1 MSDTPQQ
8 SFVGPTSTG
17 IYAQTQFAPGTLIAG
32 RFRIESML
40 GIGGMGVVYRA
51 TDTTLNVPVAIKLLR
66 PELAQRP
73 ESFERFRQELLLAR
87 QVSSPRVVRI
97 HDLAQ
102 HEGQWLIGMDF
113 VDGEALDRRLD
124 RDGQLPID
132 EALRITRQLAEGLSA
147 AHARDVVHRDLKPAN
162 VLIDRAGDAFI
173 SDFGVARSL
182 ASTGLT
188 QSGAVI
194 GTPDYLSPE
203 QARGEAVDGRS
214 DLYAL
219 GLILYEMLA
228 GAMPFAG
235 GTVSETLAQR
245 MLHTPP
251 PVTRLRAD
259 APAWVARLV
268 DKLLRP
274 QPAHRFRNA
283 EEVIQAIDRR
293 EVPRELHPRRGV
305 VVSLIALLVLALGT
319 GWWWSQRDALES
331 GSANVVA
338 ELPPLHR
345 LLVLPIE
352 HDTNALSQPLAVAL
366 GTQLQ
371 HALANAPGLAVVD
384 AERAQQALR
393 QLDPTGTARPDAAA
407 LRRIAAADR
416 VLRVS
421 LQKNAASWQAQAQ
434 LQTGNGAPVRVE
446 ASGDDVAAAL
456 RNSMAQPAMT
466 LALALASPLQI
477 QLPESQPALEA
488 YGAGLHA
495 RQRGALGDAQQ
506 QLRKVTDSTPQYAA
520 GWLALGEVA
529 QMVGDQETAYSA
541 LERAERVASDA
552 PERLR
557 KRIAADRALL
567 DGDAPTAVAVWRAL
581 LQANPDD
588 TFAELNLARAQG
600 SGGDY
605 ATAIAGLQKLIE
617 RDANDPRAWFELGKL
632 SILQGEAR
640 RGVDE
645 YLVRALVLNKRSRN
659 TYGEAETVNA
669 LGIGYGR
676 LGQTGDAEEQFR
688 KAVELRRSLGNR
700 NGLATSL
707 RNLANVLGLQGEFE
721 EAASSLQQA
730 RALHVELGDRGGLAA
745 VEEELGLLAEERGD
759 YAGALAAFRRALAA
773 WQQVG
778 DQHRTAQALNDIGF
792 AQYQLGAYDDAQAYL
807 VQSSDIYEELDDH
820 TGRIRTQQNLGLLAM
835 ARGRWGQ
842 ARDLLQ
848 KSLAAAE
855 QQQMLEE
862 AAVSHRNLAELEF
875 LQGHL
880 GAALTQIGKA
890 DTLFRQREDQRG
902 IADAGL
908 LRAQVQ
914 IAARADVAARKTLD
928 DLADALKQGSTEQRG
943 IASLLRSQ
951 LAARAGDNSAPQQSL
966 QQARQLARQSGV
978 RLLQLQ
984 VAVQTMRSGRADG
997 TLDAA
1002 TAALG
1007 HVALRLNWIEAAMQ
1021 QALDARDAVTALRLY
1036 REALPLLRRGDYVHA
1051 HRLHTLGARAA
1062 TASGDANASADA
1074 TAAARATL
1082 QRLREQLPAA
1092 LRDGFDAAREQASP
1106 APADS

>member
-1 MSDTPQQ
+1 
-8 SFVGPTSTG
+8 
-17 IYAQTQFAPGTLIAG
+17 
-32 RFRIESML
+32 ML

-51 TDTTLNVPVAIKLLR
+51 TDTTLDVPVAIKLLR

-124 RDGQLPID
+124 RDGKLPID

-162 VLIDRAGDAFI
+162 VLIDQGGDAYI

-182 ASTGLT
+182 ATSGLT

-203 QARGEAVDGRS
+203 QARGETLDGRS

-251 PVTRLRAD
+251 PVTRHRPD

-283 EEVIQAIDRR
+283 DEVIKAIDRR
-293 EVPRELHPRRGV
+293 EVPRDLRPQRGW
-305 VVSLIALLVLALGT
+305 VLALLGVLVLT
-319 GWWWSQRDALES
+319 AGFGWWWSQRDPV
-331 GSANVVA
+331 ANVVA
-338 ELPPLHR
+338 SLPALHR
-345 LLVLPIE
+345 VLVLPIE
-352 HDTNALSQPLAVAL
+352 HDGNALSEPLAVAL

-384 AERAQQALR
+384 AERTQQALR
-393 QLDPTGTARPDAAA
+393 QLDPTGTARPAPAA

-416 VLRVS
+416 VLR
-421 LQKNAASWQAQAQ
+421 LTLRKDAARWQAQAR
-434 LQTGNGAPVRVE
+434 LHTAAGAPTSVE
-446 ASGDDVAAAL
+446 ASGADPAEAL
-456 RNSMAQPAMT
+456 RNSMAQPTMIRALG
-466 LALALASPLQI
+466 LAAPSPI
-477 QLPESQPALEA
+477 ELPDSPPALEA
-488 YGAGLHA
+488 YGAGLLA
-495 RQRGALGDAQQ
+495 RQRGALDDARQ
-506 QLRKVTDSTPQYAA
+506 QLRKATEIAPQFAA
-520 GWLALGEVA
+520 AWLALSEVA
-529 QMVGDQETAYSA
+529 QMVGEQETAYSA
-541 LERAERVASDA
+541 LERAQRAAVKGPD
-552 PERLR
+552 RLR
-557 KRIAADRALL
+557 KRIVGERALL
-567 DGDAPTAVAVWRAL
+567 DGDAPAAVAVWRSL

-600 SGGDY
+600 AGGDY
-605 ATAIAGLQKLIE
+605 TVAIAGLQTLIQ
-617 RDANDPRAWFELGKL
+617 RDANDPRAWFELGKF

-659 TYGEAETVNA
+659 TWGEAETVNA

-688 KAVELRRSLGNR
+688 KAVELRRTLGNR

-707 RNLANVLGLQGEFE
+707 RNLANVLGLRGEFDK
-721 EAASSLQQA
+721 AAVSLEQA

-759 YAGALAAFRRALAA
+759 YAAALAAFRRALAA
-773 WQQVG
+773 WQEVG

-807 VQSSDIYEELDDH
+807 VQSADIYDALADH
-820 TGRIRTQQNLGLLAM
+820 TGRIRTQQNLGLLAT
-835 ARGRWGQ
+835 ARGRWDQ
-842 ARDLLQ
+842 ARDQLQ
-848 KSLAAAE
+848 KSLSAAE

-862 AAVSHRNLAELEF
+862 AAVSHRNLAELE
-875 LQGHL
+875 LWQGHL
-880 GAALTQIGKA
+880 AAALTQIDKA
-890 DTLFRQREDQRG
+890 DALFRQREDQRG

-914 IAARADVAARKTLD
+914 LAAHADAAGRKTLD
-928 DLADALKQGSTEQRG
+928 GLAEALKQGSTEQRG
-943 IASLLRSQ
+943 IAALLRSE
-951 LAARAGDNSAPQQSL
+951 LAARADDDNAHRQAL
-966 QQARQLARQSGV
+966 QLARQLARQSGV

-984 VAVQTMRSGRADG
+984 VAAQAMRNGRADA
-997 TLDAA
+997 TLNAA
-1002 TAALG
+1002 TATLG
-1007 HVALRLNWIEAAMQ
+1007 HVALRLQWIEAAMQ
-1021 QALDARDAVTALRLY
+1021 QALDARDVATALRLY
-1036 REALPLLRRGDYVHA
+1036 REASPLLRRGDYLHA
-1051 HRLHTLGARAA
+1051 QRLHALGAHAA
-1062 TASGDANASADA
+1062 TATGDANAAADA
-1074 TAAARATL
+1074 SAAARGAR

-1092 LRDGFDAAREQASP
+1092 LRAGFDAAP
-1106 APADS
+1106 ANAPSQTLTHTGA

>member
-1 MSDTPQQ
+1 
-8 SFVGPTSTG
+8 
-17 IYAQTQFAPGTLIAG
+17 
-32 RFRIESML
+32 
-40 GIGGMGVVYRA
+40 
-51 TDTTLNVPVAIKLLR
+51 VAIKLLR

-102 HEGQWLIGMDF
+102 HDGQWLIGMDY
-113 VDGEALDRRLD
+113 VDGEALDRRMD
-124 RDGQLPID
+124 RDGKLPID

-182 ASTGLT
+182 ASSGLT
-188 QSGAVI
+188 QSGAVV

-203 QARGEAVDGRS
+203 QARGETVDGRS

-219 GLILYEMLA
+219 GLILYEMLT

-245 MLHTPP
+245 MLHAPP

-259 APAWVARLV
+259 APPWVARLV
-268 DKLLRP
+268 DRLLRP

-283 EEVIQAIDRR
+283 DEVIQAIDRR
-293 EVPRELHPRRGV
+293 AVPRDLRPQRGW
-305 VVSLIALLVLALGT
+305 VLALLGVLALAAGF
-319 GWWWSQRDALES
+319 GWWWSQRDPTV
-331 GSANVVA
+331 NVVA
-338 ELPPLHR
+338 SLPPLHR

-352 HDTNALSQPLAVAL
+352 HDSGALPEPVAIAL

-371 HALANAPGLAVVD
+371 LALAHAPGLAVVD
-384 AERAQQALR
+384 VERTQQALR

-416 VLRVS
+416 VLTVS
-421 LQKNAASWQAQAQ
+421 LRETAGSWRAQAQ
-434 LQTGNGAPVRVE
+434 LQIGDAAPLRVE
-446 ASGDDVAAAL
+446 ATANDAVAAL
-456 RNSMAQPAMT
+456 RNSVAQPAMT
-466 LALALASPLQI
+466 RALGLAAPLQI
-477 QLPESQPALEA
+477 QLPDSRPALEA

-495 RQRGALGDAQQ
+495 RQRGALDSSQQ
-506 QLRKVTDSTPQYAA
+506 QLRKATTSAPQFVSA
-520 GWLALGEVA
+520 WLALSEVA
-529 QMVGDQETAYSA
+529 QMIGEQETAYSA
-541 LERAERVASDA
+541 LERAERAAADA

-557 KRIAADRALL
+557 RRIAGERALL
-567 DGDAPTAVAVWRAL
+567 DGDAPAAIAVWRVL

-600 SGGDY
+600 AGGDY
-605 ATAIAGLQKLIE
+605 AAAIAGLQQLIE
-617 RDANDPRAWFELGKL
+617 RDANDPRVWFELGKF

-640 RGVDE
+640 RAVDE

-688 KAVELRRSLGNR
+688 KAVELRRSVGNR

-707 RNLANVLGLQGEFE
+707 RNLANVLGLRGEFDQ
-721 EAASSLQQA
+721 AAATLEQA

-745 VEEELGLLAEERGD
+745 VENELGLLAEERGD
-759 YAGALAAFRRALAA
+759 YSGALTAFRRALAA

-778 DQHRTAQALNDIGF
+778 DRHRTAQALNDIGF
-792 AQYQLGAYDDAQAYL
+792 AHYQLGAYDDAQAYL
-807 VQSSDIYEELDDH
+807 VQSADLYAELADH
-820 TGRIRTQQNLGLLAM
+820 TGRIRTQQNLGLLAL
-835 ARGRWGQ
+835 ARGRWEQ
-842 ARDLLQ
+842 ARQQLQ
-848 KSLAAAE
+848 QSLTAAE

-862 AAVSHRNLAELEF
+862 AAVSRRNLAELEL

-880 GAALTQIGKA
+880 DAALAQAGKA
-890 DTLFRQREDQRG
+890 EALFRQREDQRG
-902 IADAGL
+902 IADVGL
-908 LRAQVQ
+908 LRAQAQ
-914 IAARADVAARKTLD
+914 LAAQADTAARSTLD
-928 DLADALKQGSTEQRG
+928 GLTEALAQASTEQRG
-943 IASLLRSQ
+943 IAALLRSE
-951 LAARAGDNSAPQQSL
+951 LAARAGDDGARRQAL
-966 QQARQLARQSGV
+966 QQARQLAQQSGV

-984 VAVQTMRSGRADG
+984 VALQAMRNGRADA
-997 TLDAA
+997 TLDTA

-1007 HVALRLNWIEAAMQ
+1007 HVALRLTWTEAAMR
-1021 QALDARDAVTALRLY
+1021 QALDARDAAAAVQLY
-1036 REALPLLRRGDYVHA
+1036 RQALPLLRRGDYLHA
-1051 HRLHTLGARAA
+1051 HRLHALGARALTA
-1062 TASGDANASADA
+1062 TGDANATADA
-1074 TAAARATL
+1074 RAAARAAL
-1082 QRLREQLPAA
+1082 QRLREQLPAT
-1092 LRDGFDAAREQASP
+1092 LRAGFDAAP
-1106 APADS
+1106 DHAPPQPSTGP

>member
-1 MSDTPQQ
+1 MSEVPPP
-8 SFVGPTSTG
+8 VATSTG
-17 IYAQTQFAPGTLIAG
+17 IYAQAHFAPGTLIAG

-51 TDTTLNVPVAIKLLR
+51 TDTTLDVPVAIKLLR

-124 RDGQLPID
+124 RDGKLPID

-162 VLIDRAGDAFI
+162 VLIDQGGDAFI

-182 ASTGLT
+182 ATSGLT
-188 QSGAVI
+188 QTGAVI

-203 QARGEAVDGRS
+203 QARGESVDGRS

-274 QPAHRFRNA
+274 QPAHRFRDA
-283 EEVIQAIDRR
+283 GEVIQAIDRR
-293 EVPRELHPRRGV
+293 EVPRELRPRRGV
-305 VVSLIALLVLALGT
+305 VVTFIALLALAVGA
-319 GWWWSQRDALES
+319 GWWWTQRDPVAK
-331 GSANVVA
+331 VVA

-352 HDTNALSQPLAVAL
+352 HDTTALPEPLALAL

-371 HALANAPGLAVVD
+371 HALAHAPGLAVVD
-384 AERAQQALR
+384 ADRTQQALR

-421 LQKNAASWQAQAQ
+421 LRKDATRWQAQAQ
-434 LQTGNGAPVRVE
+434 LQTGDGAPVRVE
-446 ASGDDVAAAL
+446 ASGDDAATAVRDSL
-456 RNSMAQPAMT
+456 ARPAMRA
-466 LALALASPLQI
+466 ALALAVPLQI
-477 QLPESQPALEA
+477 EWSESQPALEA
-488 YGAGLHA
+488 YGAGLLA
-495 RQRGALGDAQQ
+495 RQRGALAEAQQ
-506 QLRKVTDSTPQYAA
+506 QFRKATGDAPQFAA
-520 GWLALGEVA
+520 AWLALSDVA
-529 QMVGDQETAYSA
+529 QMVGAQETAYSA
-541 LERAERVASDA
+541 LERAQRAAANA
-552 PERLR
+552 PVRLR
-557 KRIAADRALL
+557 QRITGERALL
-567 DGDAPTAVAVWRAL
+567 DGDAPAAVAVWRAL

-600 SGGDY
+600 AGGDY
-605 ATAIAGLQKLIE
+605 DSAINGLQILIE
-617 RDANDPRAWFELGKL
+617 RDANDPRAWFELGKF

-669 LGIGYGR
+669 LGIGYSR

-707 RNLANVLGLQGEFE
+707 RNLANVLGLRGEFDAAATALE
-721 EAASSLQQA
+721 EA

-759 YAGALAAFRRALAA
+759 YPGALAAFRRALAA
-773 WQQVG
+773 WQEAG

-807 VQSSDIYEELDDH
+807 VQSADLYDEVADH

-835 ARGRWGQ
+835 ARGRWVQ
-842 ARDLLQ
+842 ARDQLQ

-862 AAVSHRNLAELEF
+862 AAVSRRNLAELEL

-880 GAALTQIGKA
+880 NAALLQLDKA
-890 DTLFRQREDQRG
+890 DALFRQREDQRG
-902 IADAGL
+902 IADTGL

-914 IAARADVAARKTLD
+914 IAAHANAAASDILD
-928 DLADALKQGSTEQRG
+928 KLADALKQGSTEQRG
-943 IASLLRSQ
+943 IAALLRGE
-951 LAARAGDNSAPQQSL
+951 LAARADNNSARQEAL
-966 QQARQLARQSGV
+966 QQARTLAQQSGV

-984 VAVQTMRSGRADG
+984 VALQAMRSGRTDAS
-997 TLDAA
+997 LDTA

-1007 HVALRLNWIEAAMQ
+1007 HVALRLNWIETAMQ
-1021 QALDARDAVTALRLY
+1021 QALEADAAATALRLY
-1036 REALPLLRRGDYVHA
+1036 REALPLLRRGDYLHA
-1051 HRLHTLGARAA
+1051 HRLHALGARAA
-1062 TASGDANASADA
+1062 TASSDANAAADA
-1074 TAAARATL
+1074 NTAARAAL
-1082 QRLREQLPAA
+1082 QRLREHLPVA
-1092 LRDGFDAAREQASP
+1092 LRAGFDAA
-1106 APADS
+1106 ADNVPTPTGA